1 MTAPPILVANGE
13 HELPLLE
20 QDAVDVAQRF
30 TGVIGIRSLGGRS
43 IQLENRNSFS
53 HPNQTEADVVP
64 ANKLSALVL
73 QEFLATG
80 SGNSWKFLPGGL
92 DFAAVDF
99 IHSQILAARNQG
111 VAILLICKDLDE
123 LLALSDRVIVMTG
136 GKVV

>member
-13 HELPLLE
+13 NELPLLE

-73 QEFLATG
+73 QEFLAR
-80 SGNSWKFLPGGL
+80 
-92 DFAAVDF
+92 
-99 IHSQILAARNQG
+99 HSQILAARNQG

>member
-53 HPNQTEADVVP
+53 HPKLLDQTEADVVP
-64 ANKLSALVL
+64 ATKLSALVL

-111 VAILLICKDLDE
+111 VAILLICEDTT
-123 LLALSDRVIVMTG
+123 SFWRFPTVSS
-136 GKVV
+136 